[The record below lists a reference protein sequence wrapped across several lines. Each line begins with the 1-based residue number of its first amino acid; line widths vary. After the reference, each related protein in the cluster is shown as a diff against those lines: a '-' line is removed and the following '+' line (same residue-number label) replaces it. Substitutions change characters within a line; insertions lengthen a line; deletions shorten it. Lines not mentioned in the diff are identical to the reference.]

1 MIDKSELDRVR
12 GIRRVLDLWAA
23 MPDIFSKAEYRDG
36 GTGNVYTAAEV
47 AKWPETKRELSRVLL
62 AHPGSNVSAMRSVG
76 DIGANATFA
85 GSPAFQKAVAR
96 GLCMY
101 REMLSDAPEPRSP
114 HTGPTAAEVR
124 EAYGAAIPPAPSQE
138 CCCPHLNGK
147 RAGFTNV
154 CPVHGALPAKPEPKP
169 TARVW
174 DSSQYNGIDAATY
187 QQLSTLDKRI
197 AAAKEQVRAEF
208 DQSSD
213 ERRRRLLGTRFDGL
227 ACHEWPKGDE
237 RNEP

>member
-1 MIDKSELDRVR
+1 
-12 GIRRVLDLWAA
+12 
-23 MPDIFSKAEYRDG
+23 
-36 GTGNVYTAAEV
+36 
-47 AKWPETKRELSRVLL
+47 
-62 AHPGSNVSAMRSVG
+62 
-76 DIGANATFA
+76 
-85 GSPAFQKAVAR
+85 
-96 GLCMY
+96 MY
-101 REMLSDAPEPRSP
+101 REMLDDVAATIDPRSP

-197 AAAKEQVRAEF
+197 AAAKEQVRDEL

-227 ACHEWPKGDE
+227 ACHEWPKGDD